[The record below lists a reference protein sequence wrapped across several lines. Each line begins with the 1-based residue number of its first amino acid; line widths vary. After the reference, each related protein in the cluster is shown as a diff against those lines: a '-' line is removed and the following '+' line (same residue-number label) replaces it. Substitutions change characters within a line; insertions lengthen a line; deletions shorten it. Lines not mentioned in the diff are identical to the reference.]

1 MAKVI
6 SIINQ
11 KGGVGKTTTAC
22 HLAMAAAERGLRVAL
37 VDFDSQGNSGAILSR
52 NPSMNREREG
62 GAQELFDSME
72 PVFAETEFGISLLHG
87 HKWLEE
93 LDMRDNVLDEALT
106 MRDRIR
112 SLPFD
117 YVLFDTPPAPCM
129 RQMAPLFWLD
139 LVVVPVEPTELS
151 MSGLVSM
158 IETINQARRVN
169 PGLAYRLMVN
179 RHINSSGQQR
189 LILDD
194 LKAKLPG
201 MIIGEFKLRVPVA
214 DALSHGVP
222 VWKYTKDKALRQE
235 WLEFCYRVLDL
246 VK

>member
-22 HLAMAAAERGLRVAL
+22 YLAMAAAERGLRVAL
-37 VDFDSQGNSGAILSR
+37 VDFDSQGNSGAVLSR
-52 NPSMNREREG
+52 NPKMNQIREG
-62 GAQELFDSME
+62 GAQELFDSLE
-72 PVFAETEFGISLLHG
+72 PKFAETEFGISLLHG
-87 HKWLEE
+87 HKWLGE
-93 LDMRDNVLDEALT
+93 LDMRDNVHEDALAL
-106 MRDRIR
+106 RDRIR

-117 YVLFDTPPAPCM
+117 YVFFDTPPALVV
-129 RQMAPLFWLD
+129 RQMAPLYWSD
-139 LVVVPVEPTELS
+139 LVVVPVIPDEFS
-151 MSGLVSM
+151 MSGLVAVM
-158 IETINQARRVN
+158 QTINDARRKN

-179 RHINSSGQQR
+179 KYISSSNQQR
-189 LILDD
+189 LILEN
-194 LKAKLPG
+194 LRAKLPG
-201 MIIGEFKLRVPVA
+201 MIIGEFKMRVSIS